1 MQGNRAQ
8 VDNKELANRSTKT
21 QTAKRKTS
29 NVKTTKCQTSSQDQK
44 MSHSQSAQSPS
55 ADPQPPK
62 QESYLSNSNPVS
74 KDPSESQEARSHSHT
89 SGLGREETG
98 GSSFQSQS
106 QSETHT
112 LENTLD
118 KQRAEEKSS
127 TSGSEELNE
136 GGANGNKETEQ
147 VKMAPP
153 SEGKVARSVEGTRDS
168 AREMQHREG
177 GGHVQ
182 SGERGV
188 KYGDLGLGSEHGKGQ
203 GHGDV
208 GGQSQ
213 GREMGAGLERKI
225 AQQSSDRGK
234 VKEARNEG
242 QDVDGGSFGARPHAE
257 VD

>member
-1 MQGNRAQ
+1 
-8 VDNKELANRSTKT
+8 
-21 QTAKRKTS
+21 
-29 NVKTTKCQTSSQDQK
+29 

-74 KDPSESQEARSHSHT
+74 KDPSESQEAISHS
-89 SGLGREETG
+89 SGLGREETV
-98 GSSFQSQS
+98 SSFQSQS
-106 QSETHT
+106 QSESHT
-112 LENTLD
+112 LKNTLD

-127 TSGSEELNE
+127 TSGTEELKE
-136 GGANGNKETEQ
+136 GGANGDKETEQ

-188 KYGDLGLGSEHGKGQ
+188 KYSDLGLGSEHGKGQ

-208 GGQSQ
+208 GQGQ
-213 GREMGAGLERKI
+213 GGEMGAGLERKK
-225 AQQSSDRGK
+225 AQQSSDREQ
-234 VKEARNEG
+234 VKEARSEG

>member
-1 MQGNRAQ
+1 
-8 VDNKELANRSTKT
+8 
-21 QTAKRKTS
+21 
-29 NVKTTKCQTSSQDQK
+29 
-44 MSHSQSAQSPS
+44 MSHTQSAQSPS

-74 KDPSESQEARSHSHT
+74 KDPSESQEASSHNASHSHT

-112 LENTLD
+112 LKNTLD
-118 KQRAEEKSS
+118 KQRADEKSS
-127 TSGSEELNE
+127 ASGSEELKE
-136 GGANGNKETEQ
+136 GGANGDRETEQ

-177 GGHVQ
+177 GGGHVQ

-208 GGQSQ
+208 GQGQ
-213 GREMGAGLERKI
+213 GREMGAGLERKK
-225 AQQSSDRGK
+225 AQQSSDREQ
-234 VKEARNEG
+234 VKEARSEG